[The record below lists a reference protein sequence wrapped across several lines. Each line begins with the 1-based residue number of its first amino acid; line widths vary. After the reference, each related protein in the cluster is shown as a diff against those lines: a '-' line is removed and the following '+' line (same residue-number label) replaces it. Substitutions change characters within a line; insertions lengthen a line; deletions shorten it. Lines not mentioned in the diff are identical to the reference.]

1 MSISNQRTLAQ
12 IDAGLRAYMVKIYNY
27 MTLGLVITGLTAYLV
42 SSSPALMQTIF
53 TTPLG
58 FIVMFGPLAL
68 MFFLSFKIGSLKVQ
82 TAQMLFWAIAG
93 LMGISLSSIFF
104 VYTQTSIVR
113 VFFITSATFATMSL
127 YGYTTK
133 TDLSR
138 FGAILFMG
146 VIGIVIASVVNIFT
160 KSSALDLIISIV
172 GVIVFTA
179 LVAYDTQQIKS
190 LYLEEDNP
198 EIADK
203 KAVMGALSLYINFI
217 NIFIML
223 LRLIGERR

>member
-1 MSISNQRTLAQ
+1 MNMSNQRTIAQ
-12 IDAGLRAYMVKIYNY
+12 IDAGLRAYMIKIYNY
-27 MTLGLVITGLTAYLV
+27 MTLGLIITGVTAFAV
-42 SSSPALMQTIF
+42 ASSPALMQMIF
-53 TTPLG
+53 RTPLG
-58 FIVMFGPLAL
+58 FVVMFGPLAL
-68 MFFLSFKIGSLKVQ
+68 MFFLSFRLNKIQAQ
-82 TAQMLFWAIAG
+82 TAQMLFWAIAA
-93 LMGISLSSIFF
+93 LMGASLSSIFF
-104 VYTQTSIVR
+104 VYTGASIVR

-146 VIGIVIASVVNIFT
+146 VVGIIIASVVNIFM
-160 KSSALDLIISIV
+160 KSTGLELVISIV

-190 LYLEEDNP
+190 FYLEEDDA
-198 EIADK
+198 ESAQK